1 MGTGVERCFHSLITL
16 LDRTA
21 TAMCPS
27 LTRITLSSCMCVGK
41 RWAEQDTQSGEKQ
54 GYSRQNGQSLCPH
67 HLLPPPLRWSVML
80 AGGIPAGKRL
90 HDPFTHVWLMWGL
103 EQILPPQTKILEEL
117 SNGEL
122 VTVLCRRDDMPNLS
136 TLQRWRRDDEGFDDR
151 C

>member
-1 MGTGVERCFHSLITL
+1 VWENGGQN
-16 LDRTA
+16 
-21 TAMCPS
+21 
-27 LTRITLSSCMCVGK
+27 RILNQAK
-41 RWAEQDTQSGEKQ
+41 NKDTQDRMANP
-54 GYSRQNGQSLCPH
+54 YARTIFC
-67 HLLPPPLRWSVML
+67 PPPLRWSVML